1 MDEPIQ
7 LGGVIELTGFSSLD
21 RGTMSVLK
29 KIIGNYTRKFID
41 RAEGFEKV
49 LMHLKKLKSG
59 EEEELGLF
67 ELHGKVLIKGKMYN
81 SDLTDRNIFFAVDN
95 VMKKLHKSVFS

>member
-1 MDEPIQ
+1 MDTPIQ
-7 LGGVIELTGFSSLD
+7 LGGVIELSGFSSLD

-49 LMHLKKLKSG
+49 TMHLKKLRSG

-67 ELHGKVLIKGKMYN
+67 ELHGKVFIKGKMYN
-81 SDLTDRNIFFAVDN
+81 SEKTDRNLFFAVDN
-95 VMKKLHKSVFS
+95 VMKKLHTTVFS

>member
-1 MDEPIQ
+1 MDIPIQ
-7 LGGVIELTGFSSLD
+7 LGGVIELSGFGSLD

-59 EEEELGLF
+59 EDDELGLF
-67 ELHGKVLIKGKMYN
+67 ELHGKVLIKGKMHN
-81 SDLTDRNIFFAVDN
+81 SEITDRNIFFAVDN
-95 VMKKLHKSVFS
+95 VMKKLHNSVFG